1 MRRTVNFLSAKKRL
15 YPLSCKGYR
24 RIDPSRAGASVYA
37 HARAYPPPCARRRVE
52 KNCAAVGGFA
62 ALQMRRAPC
71 GYSTAFR
78 PEENSRASAAY
89 SVFPVLPGGRR
100 PRKVR
105 LAPFPPVEKTPPASL
120 HPKGTSAPLF
130 GAWALVL
137 FPPDPLRWAPAGTLL
152 RFSGRM
158 YRMYWDKPGWYASR
172 NSSTPPFG
180 TRTSASLM
188 AIRSF
193 GSTRSRFRL
202 EMYFL

>member
-1 MRRTVNFLSAKKRL
+1 MSPRTRR
-15 YPLSCKGYR
+15 
-24 RIDPSRAGASVYA
+24 
-37 HARAYPPPCARRRVE
+37 CARVRACEGIPAPVRASSCR

-62 ALQMRRAPC
+62 ALRMRRAPC

-78 PEENSRASAAY
+78 PEENSRASTAY

-105 LAPFPPVEKTPPASL
+105 LAPFPPVEIGQPSGALLPYGCRIPLAGKTPPASL

-158 YRMYWDKPGWYASR
+158 YRMYWDRPGWYASR

>member
-1 MRRTVNFLSAKKRL
+1 MRRTVNFLGVKKRL

-24 RIDPSRAGASVYA
+24 RIVPSRAQVRACTRVRG
-37 HARAYPPPCARRRVE
+37 HTRPRARVVVS
-52 KNCAAVGGFA
+52 KN
-62 ALQMRRAPC
+62 
-71 GYSTAFR
+71 STAFR
-78 PEENSRASAAY
+78 PEENSRASTAY

>member
-1 MRRTVNFLSAKKRL
+1 MRRTVNFLSAKNRL

-24 RIDPSRAGASVYA
+24 RIVPSRAQVRACTRVRG
-37 HARAYPPPCARRRVE
+37 HTRPRARVVVS
-52 KNCAAVGGFA
+52 KN
-62 ALQMRRAPC
+62 
-71 GYSTAFR
+71 STAFR
-78 PEENSRASAAY
+78 PEENSRASTAY

-105 LAPFPPVEKTPPASL
+105 LAPFPPVEIGQPSGALLPYGCRIPLAGKTPPASL

-158 YRMYWDKPGWYASR
+158 YRMYWDRPGWYASR

>member
-1 MRRTVNFLSAKKRL
+1 MRRTVNFLGVKKRL

-24 RIDPSRAGASVYA
+24 RIVPSRAQVRACTRVRG
-37 HARAYPPPCARRRVE
+37 HTRPRARVVVS
-52 KNCAAVGGFA
+52 KN
-62 ALQMRRAPC
+62 
-71 GYSTAFR
+71 STAFR

-89 SVFPVLPGGRR
+89 SVFPVLPGGRFR
-100 PRKVR
+100 
-105 LAPFPPVEKTPPASL
+105 
-120 HPKGTSAPLF
+120 
-130 GAWALVL
+130 
-137 FPPDPLRWAPAGTLL
+137 

-158 YRMYWDKPGWYASR
+158 YRMYWDRPGWYASR